1 MSQIGHTLFTKTGDD
16 HDQLKQKML
25 SVWKVLVE
33 EYWKNEQHQVKV
45 PVKSLHWSDYA
56 ISFHPQTYNS
66 NIVECGIFHP
76 IQGLFSTDSKRLPM
90 HSFMGV
96 PALST
101 HRLAKLEVCRASSWS
116 FSLCLTMG
124 WHQKDLDRLYELT
137 SDSRQRVGK
146 CRVAGFLRRQW
157 AQYVWR

>member
-1 MSQIGHTLFTKTGDD
+1 MSQTGHTLFTKTGDD
-16 HDQLKQKML
+16 PDQLKQKML
-25 SVWKVLVE
+25 SVWKVLVK

-76 IQGLFSTDSKRLPM
+76 IQGLFTTDSKRLPI

-124 WHQKDLDRLYELT
+124 WHHKDLYRLYELS
-137 SDSRQRVGK
+137 SDSRQGVGK
-146 CRVAGFLRRQW
+146 CRAAGFLRRQW